1 MAVAPA
7 ELSEMLHEAANTVI
21 DGRYMVYGMNGG
33 NKLGA
38 ALAAARPETISG
50 FIFAGFTHSIIP
62 ANQRREEFLGGKSS
76 VRDILTGY
84 DEAGTT
90 SDTSPKWVRQARMA
104 ATFDP
109 SVPFS
114 RAIGEAVDRLQA
126 IRYRPHF
133 YREVLAFD
141 LEGALRDLRV
151 PLAVLEFCTAEED
164 AQIGRQGALV
174 AEELGAVAQSAI
186 ELREGAPASLEDR
199 PQDLATEILA
209 LRHALEAK

>member
-1 MAVAPA
+1 M
-7 ELSEMLHEAANTVI
+7 
-21 DGRYMVYGMNGG
+21 
-33 NKLGA
+33 
-38 ALAAARPETISG
+38 
-50 FIFAGFTHSIIP
+50 
-62 ANQRREEFLGGKSS
+62 
-76 VRDILTGY
+76 
-84 DEAGTT
+84 
-90 SDTSPKWVRQARMA
+90 
-104 ATFDP
+104 
-109 SVPFS
+109 PFS

-209 LRHALEAK
+209 LRHAGFEEPVLYAGSWSEWCADPARPVARGE